1 MKPAVFSRREALILA
16 AVIALG
22 LGLRLA
28 VALRAPWF
36 WDEGYM
42 VEAAQS
48 VAHAHRPQVS
58 GLWEDGF
65 FPLSTSVLAP
75 LSAAPLLALVPG
87 PDAMTAA
94 RVWAVLLEGLVLLLL
109 ARLGLRLGGPALGL
123 AAAGL
128 YALMPYAVE
137 HGGRCFYHH
146 LAVVFLM
153 AALADGLDL
162 FQEARPASL
171 IRASLWS
178 GLAAAGA
185 YWLWWLPLLWGAL
198 LIWRRPRAWGKALL
212 WAAAAPLGILVVN
225 VAPDPAGAWWSIRS
239 LLGAS
244 TTDSPKGLGALIQ
257 AAAADLGR
265 LPFLTAGLL
274 GMGAAAWSARRGAWV
289 WLATLTALL
298 VLEPI
303 RQRGDI
309 SGISY
314 PFQMAAP
321 LAALGA
327 AWLCLEALRAG
338 AWLPRICSVAVL
350 ALALWPVKMGW
361 MRMLSF
367 DPAPVEQMSA
377 YFDAHARPGDGVCG
391 MPEFNWRL
399 GPRMRVCDPFAVGA
413 AEQRAAGFYLAGA
426 PASRLAWACE
436 LRNVRYAV
444 LSRID
449 VLSAFR
455 TVGVPLTFLEVERQ
469 GWPKVFD
476 NGTFRVYENPGF
488 GAAPRFGQTLLSSP
502 EFYRYAATDAARAG
516 RPDDEAYALARAK
529 ALDAQAR

>member
-1 MKPAVFSRREALILA
+1 MKPAIFSRRETLILA

-22 LGLRLA
+22 LGLRLS
-28 VALRAPWF
+28 VAARAPWF

-48 VAHAHRPQVS
+48 LSHGQRPQVS

-65 FPLSTSVLAP
+65 FPLSTSLLAP
-75 LSAAPLLALVPG
+75 LSAAPLVALVPG
-87 PDAMTAA
+87 PDAMDAA
-94 RVWAVLLEGLVLLLL
+94 RVWAVLLEGLVLVLL
-109 ARLGLRLGGPALGL
+109 ARLGMRLGGPMLGL

-128 YALMPYAVE
+128 YALMPFAVE

-146 LAVVFLM
+146 LAVVFLV
-153 AALADGLDL
+153 AALTDGIDL
-162 FQEARPASL
+162 FHEARPAHL
-171 IRASLWS
+171 ARASLWS
-178 GLAAAGA
+178 GLAAASA
-185 YWLWWLPLLWGAL
+185 YWLWWLPPLWGAML
-198 LIWRRPRAWGKALL
+198 LWQRPQGWGKALA
-212 WAAAAPLGILVVN
+212 WAAVAPLGVLVLN
-225 VAPDPAGAWWSIRS
+225 IAPDPAGAWWSMRS
-239 LLGAS
+239 LWSAS
-244 TTDSPKGLGALIQ
+244 AADAPKGMESFFT
-257 AAAADLGR
+257 AAAADLTR

-274 GMGAAAWSARRGAWV
+274 GMGAAALRRKGAWI
-289 WLATLTALL
+289 WLGTLTALL

-327 AWLCLEALRAG
+327 AWLALECLRKRAWP
-338 AWLPRICSVAVL
+338 ARISGVLVL
-350 ALALWPVKMGW
+350 ALALWPVKMEW

-367 DPAPVEQMSA
+367 DPQPVGELAA

-399 GPRMRVCDPFAVGA
+399 GPRLRVCDPFAVGA
-413 AEQRAAGFYLAGA
+413 AEHRAAGFYLAGA
-426 PASRLAWACE
+426 PASRLAWPCQ
-436 LRNVRYAV
+436 LNNVRYAV

-476 NGTFRVYENPGF
+476 NGTFRVYENPVF
-488 GAAPRFGQTLLSSP
+488 GAVPSFGQTLLSAP
-502 EFYRYAATDAARAG
+502 EFYAYAATDAARAG
-516 RPDDEAYALARAK
+516 QPDDAAYALAREK
-529 ALDAQAR
+529 ALESQPK

>member
-1 MKPAVFSRREALILA
+1 MKLAVFSRRETWILA
-16 AVIALG
+16 AVLALG
-22 LGLRLA
+22 LGLRLT
-28 VALRAPWF
+28 VAARAPWF

-48 VAHAHRPQVS
+48 LAHGQRPQVS

-65 FPLSTSVLAP
+65 FPLSTSLLAP
-75 LSAAPLLALVPG
+75 LSAAPLLALAPG
-87 PDAMTAA
+87 PDAMAAA
-94 RVWAVLLEGLVLLLL
+94 RVWAVLLEGLVLVLL
-109 ARLGLRLGGPALGL
+109 ARLGSRLGGPMLGL
-123 AAAGL
+123 AASGI

-146 LAVVFLM
+146 LAVVFLV
-153 AALADGLDL
+153 AALTDGLDL
-162 FQEARPASL
+162 FGEARPARL
-171 IRASLWS
+171 VRASLWS

-198 LIWRRPRAWGKALL
+198 LLWKRPLGWGKAL
-212 WAAAAPLGILVVN
+212 ACATAAPLAVLVLN
-225 VAPDPAGAWWSIRS
+225 LAPDPLGAWWSIRS
-239 LLGAS
+239 LLSAS
-244 TTDSPKGLGALIQ
+244 AAGTPKGMEACLHAT
-257 AAAADLGR
+257 AADLAG
-265 LPFLTAGLL
+265 LPFLAAGLL
-274 GMGAAAWSARRGAWV
+274 GMGAAAWQRKGAWV

-327 AWLCLEALRAG
+327 AWLALEALRQR
-338 AWLPRICSVAVL
+338 AWPARICGVLVL
-350 ALALWPVKMGW
+350 ALALWPVKMAW

-367 DPAPVEQMSA
+367 DPKPVGELAA

-399 GPRMRVCDPFAVGA
+399 GPRVRVCDPFAVGA

-426 PASRLAWACE
+426 PASRLAWPC
-436 LRNVRYAV
+436 LLKNVRYAV

-476 NGTFRVYENPGF
+476 NGTFRVYENPAF
-488 GAAPRFGQTLLSSP
+488 GAAPNYGQTLLSAP

-516 RPDDEAYALARAK
+516 RPDDEAYALAREQ
-529 ALDAQAR
+529 ALEPRAP